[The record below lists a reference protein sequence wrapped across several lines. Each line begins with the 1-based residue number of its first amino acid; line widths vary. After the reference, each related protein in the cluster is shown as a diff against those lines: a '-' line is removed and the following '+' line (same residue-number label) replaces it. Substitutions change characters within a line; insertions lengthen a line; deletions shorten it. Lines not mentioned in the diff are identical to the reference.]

1 MTTNWRNYIM
11 LALILVIIGQ
21 FIFNKI
27 NNKDAVEV
35 ELEYQEKIKDIEK
48 VVRQEASDEIKEI
61 TKEMNDTIQ
70 YYLKK
75 NSQIKYK
82 PYEKLIY
89 VDRTRDS
96 AIHVLNRARHRLQSQ
111 D

>member
-1 MTTNWRNYIM
+1 MIFDWKKYAII
-11 LALILVIIGQ
+11 ALCLIAIGQ
-21 FIFNKI
+21 FVFYKI
-27 NNKDAVEV
+27 NSKDATEV
-35 ELEYQEKIKDIEK
+35 ELEYQEKIKAIEQIA
-48 VVRQEASDEIKEI
+48 REEASDEIKEI

-89 VDRTRDS
+89 VDRTRDT
-96 AIHVLNRARHRLQSQ
+96 AIHVLNRARHLLQSQ